1 MPLLQRI
8 HTRARAS
15 NPRLWPSTVS
25 ILWLRANRLFPSITN
40 ATCCGIGPWRKA
52 PIRSSRSW
60 RIPHVTGGDEAN
72 HFRILELWKE
82 SDMLKM
88 LLKESTTGRF
98 GVESERVR
106 GAWNGVY
113 IVLWVRTVEIS
124 PRMLV
129 VSGGSRLRCPL
140 TCVCNLYQMLGN
152 AGLYLKQE
160 AKRRL
165 PLTRNQEPAEAS
177 LPQQTYYLSKVR
189 P

>member
-98 GVESERVR
+98 GVESGRVR

-124 PRMLV
+124 PRTPVCV
-129 VSGGSRLRCPL
+129 VWFEVEMSFDMC
-140 TCVCNLYQMLGN
+140 M
-152 AGLYLKQE
+152 
-160 AKRRL
+160 
-165 PLTRNQEPAEAS
+165 
-177 LPQQTYYLSKVR
+177 
-189 P
+189 